1 MIDLFM
7 SYPSSR
13 VRTLVYVFLVS
24 TGAFAGTTSAQSPA
38 PGAVAVIPQLA
49 PDSRSDGQ
57 RPTLGAVRAA
67 QAPLIDGEIAGDPA
81 WSGATPSAS
90 FWQEQPDEGQPSSER
105 TEVRV
110 VYTADTLYVGV
121 ICFDRD
127 PSGIIVSDARRD
139 SALDQT
145 DSFQIIFDTYRDG
158 LNGFVFG
165 TNPAGIE
172 YDGQV
177 TNEGQGGGGLAGG
190 QRQQAGSGS
199 GFNVNWDGA
208 WQVRSRITETG
219 WTAEFAIPFRTLRF
233 PSGSS
238 QTWGVNFQRNIR
250 RRNERAYWAPI
261 PRQYSLYRLSLA
273 GSLTGLQTPTFRNLK
288 ITPFALGNVLK
299 SGVRPAATDFD
310 PDLGMD
316 LKYSVT
322 PSLVLDATVNTDFA
336 QVEIDDQQVNLD
348 RFDLFFPE
356 KRPFFLE
363 NAGFFTVGNPGEI
376 DLFFSRRIGIGPS
389 GEEVAINGGGRL
401 SGKAGKFNV
410 GLLNMQTDDVAALNV
425 PAGAPEVRLPGSNFT
440 VARISR
446 DLPNRSSV
454 GGIFINRAGTGRFA
468 ADEDYNRTYALDGK
482 MGVHQHTVLSSFVA
496 KTETPGVEGDDYA
509 YNLRSRTNLPR
520 FDVEFGYQEVASRF
534 NPEVGFLTRRGYR
547 KPDARLMTRW
557 RPHLLNLQEIRPHT
571 SYRAFYGIDDDLLE
585 SMQWHIDSHWQFKN
599 SWEVHTGMNV
609 TEEGLRR
616 PFEIYPGIFVP
627 PGSYPHSEAQLVFM
641 TNQGAPVSLNV
652 ETRIG
657 GFFGGD
663 RVALTPTLRM
673 RAGESLTAEVAYQRN
688 DVNLPWGDFT
698 TNLLRT
704 RLSYSFNTRTFL
716 QGLVQYNDRA
726 DLWSVNLRFGW
737 LQAANTG
744 LFVVYTDTRGLYDLF
759 ERPQRTDRSLVLK
772 FSRMFDVLR

>member
-1 MIDLFM
+1 MNPAGLT
-7 SYPSSR
+7 
-13 VRTLVYVFLVS
+13 RTLLSLLVLML
-24 TGAFAGTTSAQSPA
+24 TAH
-38 PGAVAVIPQLA
+38 
-49 PDSRSDGQ
+49 
-57 RPTLGAVRAA
+57 GAVRVLARSLIEQQTISLPTA
-67 QAPLIDGEIAGDPA
+67 GKPSITAVSVEQAPTLDGDVIGDPI
-81 WSGATPSAS
+81 WRPVTPSTG

-105 TEVRV
+105 TEVRI

-121 ICFDRD
+121 VNYDRV
-127 PSGIIVSDARRD
+127 PQEIIVADARRD
-139 SALDQT
+139 SPLDNT
-145 DSFQIIFDTYRDG
+145 DSFQIIFDTYLDG

-199 GFNVNWDGA
+199 GFNLNWDGA
-208 WQVRSRITETG
+208 WQVRSRITDIG
-219 WTAEFAIPFRTLRF
+219 WSAEFAIPFRTLRF
-233 PSGSS
+233 PSGTS

-250 RRNERAYWAPI
+250 RRNERSYWAPV
-261 PRQYSLYRLSLA
+261 PRQYNLYRLSLA
-273 GSLTGLQTPTFRNLK
+273 GALTGLNTPAVRNLK
-288 ITPFALGNVLK
+288 LTPFALGNVLQ
-299 SGVRPAATDFD
+299 SGVRPVDPDFD
-310 PDLGMD
+310 PDAGID

-322 PSLVLDATVNTDFA
+322 PSLALDATVNTDFA

-363 NAGFFTVGNPGEI
+363 NAGFFAVGNPGEV

-389 GEEVAINGGGRL
+389 GEQVAINGGGRL
-401 SGKAGKFNV
+401 SGKAGRFNI
-410 GLLNMQTDDVAALNV
+410 GLLNMQTDDVQLLNV
-425 PAGAPEVRLPGSNFT
+425 PAGAEHDRLPGSNFT
-440 VARISR
+440 LARISR

-454 GGIFINRAGTGRFA
+454 GGIFINRVGTGRFA
-468 ADEDYNRTYALDGK
+468 AEHDYNRTYALDGK
-482 MGVHQHTVLSSFVA
+482 VGVHKHTVLSSFVS
-496 KTETPGVEGDDYA
+496 KTDTPDVREDDHA
-509 YNLRSRTNLPR
+509 FNVRSRTSVPR
-520 FDVEFGYQEVASRF
+520 FDLDFGYQEVAARF

-547 KPDARLMTRW
+547 KPDARILTRW
-557 RPHLLNLQEIRPHT
+557 RPHVLNLQEIRPHT
-571 SYRAFYGIDDDLLE
+571 SFRAFYGLADDLLE
-585 SMQWHIDSHWQFKN
+585 SMQWHIDNHWQFKN
-599 SWEVHTGMNV
+599 SYEVHTGMNI

-627 PGSYPHSEAQLVFM
+627 PGSYSQNEAQLVFM

-652 ETRIG
+652 EARIG

-663 RVALTPTLRM
+663 RVALSPTLRM

-688 DVNLPWGDFT
+688 DVDLPWGDFT

-704 RLSYSFNTRTFL
+704 RVSYSFNTHAFL

-726 DLWSVNLRFGW
+726 DLWSVNLRLGW

-744 LFVVYTDTRGLYDLF
+744 LFVVYTDTHGLYDLF
-759 ERPQRTDRSLVLK
+759 DRPERTDRSLVLK